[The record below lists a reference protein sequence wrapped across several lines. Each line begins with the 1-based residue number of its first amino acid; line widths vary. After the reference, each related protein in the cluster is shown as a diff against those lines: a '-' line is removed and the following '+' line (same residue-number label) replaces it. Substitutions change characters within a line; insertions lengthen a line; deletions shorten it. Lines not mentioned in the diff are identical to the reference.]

1 MNENE
6 LSNRIIGLG
15 IDIHQSLGPG
25 LLESAYKE
33 CLFYKLKKEGFHVEK
48 EKPMPLVY
56 EEVKLDC
63 GYRIDLLVEGKVVIE
78 IKSLVCF
85 AVKLKSSLIH
95 KILLL
100 MIISF
105 FTSVALSQE
114 TKLSE
119 SIISIAEEL
128 ATDEEDPEAV
138 STFIEKLHELAENPV
153 KLNSSMEDEISRLFF
168 LSDFQVKAL
177 ADYAHSSG
185 RIVSVFELATIPG
198 FDKETVEMMIPFIT
212 LDYKPVVNSDSVR
225 WRNILISNYSTKP
238 GKFDTSSLGSMCR
251 SLTKYKFSAGGF
263 SGGFTMEK
271 DPGEKFFSGNPP
283 LPDFFSAHIAYNGIG
298 LIRKIIVGD
307 IAARFGQGTNINTGI
322 RRGISLTSP
331 GYMSA
336 SNEIKPYTSTDEN
349 NFFRGVAAEF
359 SVKNLE
365 LSVFYSKKYSDATIA
380 SSPGTSNEYIENFYL
395 AGIHNTPSL
404 LHKKDAISELAYGIN
419 LSYNFNNMK
428 AGLVWSEN
436 KFSLPVN
443 LTTGEP
449 ENVFDFAGNRNNIYT
464 IYYNRI
470 IKRVLLYGELSANKN
485 KKFAVVQGMSFRP
498 SDRLTINFLF
508 RNYNSGYTAFH
519 GKGPGTGTATV
530 NENGILGNF
539 TFEAARHLFISGGC
553 DIQKSSW
560 LKYRISAPSYGVRKE
575 IKLRFLPTEKLTID
589 ASYNY
594 RFSMVD
600 IADTQGIPDQEKI
613 ITRSLKVYVR
623 YSFYDNLTLGT
634 RIDNKF
640 VDPAG
645 SRGMIMFQELSYS
658 FRQVPV
664 TLWVRYC
671 LFNTD
676 DWNSRIYT
684 YENDLLYSFSIPALA
699 GEGSRS
705 YIIAR
710 WKIGDFA
717 ELRIKYGMTSL
728 VINGSSGENT
738 DEIKIQFR
746 VWF

>member
-1 MNENE
+1 M
-6 LSNRIIGLG
+6 
-15 IDIHQSLGPG
+15 
-25 LLESAYKE
+25 
-33 CLFYKLKKEGFHVEK
+33 
-48 EKPMPLVY
+48 
-56 EEVKLDC
+56 
-63 GYRIDLLVEGKVVIE
+63 
-78 IKSLVCF
+78 IKS
-85 AVKLKSSLIH
+85 
-95 KILLL
+95 KIIFLLL
-100 MIISF
+100 FIPMIG
-105 FTSVALSQE
+105 LSQE

-128 ATDEEDPEAV
+128 ATDEDDPEAV

-153 KLNSSMEDEISRLFF
+153 RINSSMEDEISRLFF

-212 LDYKPVVNSDSVR
+212 LEYKPAINSDSVR
-225 WRNILISNYSTKP
+225 WRNTLISNYSIKP
-238 GKFDTSSLGSMCR
+238 GKSDTSSLGSMCR
-251 SLTKYKFSAGGF
+251 SLTKYRFSAGGF
-263 SGGFTMEK
+263 SGGITIEK

-298 LIRKIIVGD
+298 LIRKIILGD

-336 SNEIKPYTSTDEN
+336 SNVIKPYTSTDEN
-349 NFFRGVAAEF
+349 NFFRGIAAEF
-359 SVKNLE
+359 SIKNLE
-365 LSVFYSKKYSDATIA
+365 LSVFYSKKYTDATIT
-380 SSPGTSNEYIENFYL
+380 SSPGTSNDYVENFYP

-419 LSYNFNNMK
+419 LSYNFNNIK

-436 KFSLPVN
+436 KFSIPVK

-449 ENVFDFAGNRNNIYT
+449 ENVFYFAGNQNNIYT
-464 IYYNRI
+464 IYYNSI
-470 IKRVLLYGELSANKN
+470 IKRVLLYGELSANEN
-485 KKFAVVQGMSFRP
+485 KRYAVVQGMSFRP
-498 SDRLTINFLF
+498 SDRLTINFLI
-508 RNYNSGYTAFH
+508 RRYNSGYTAFH
-519 GKGPGTGTATV
+519 GKGPGTGSATV

-553 DIQKSSW
+553 DIQKFPW
-560 LKYRISAPSYGVRKE
+560 LKYRNSAPSYGVRKE
-575 IKLRFLPTEKLTID
+575 IKLRFLPTETLTID

-594 RFSMVD
+594 RLSMVD
-600 IADTQGIPDQEKI
+600 IADTQGIPDQDKI

-623 YSFYDNLTLGT
+623 YSFNDNLTLGT
-634 RIDNKF
+634 RIDYKF
-640 VDPAG
+640 VDPAESIG
-645 SRGMIMFQELSYS
+645 RIMFQELSFS

-705 YIIAR
+705 YIMAK
-710 WKIGDFA
+710 WKIADLA

-728 VINGSSGENT
+728 LINGNSNENT

-746 VWF
+746 AWF